1 MTLFQRILL
10 IPCLLPLGAVLV
22 LSAFHRGE
30 PTRLY
35 LLGWSS
41 PEAPLGVWTAL
52 SATGA
57 AALAATTA
65 LLIVPT
71 QQPLR
76 RRLHRSYE
84 PPQPSNWQQ
93 DDAHQRDPVAAP
105 PQRDLRD
112 PAPTVAVS
120 YRVIKRGV
128 PDQGSSQS
136 TDLESVPT
144 VRKEVS
150 RTVSE
155 RIAQDSI
162 DNQASDWGDD
172 PNRDW

>member
-1 MTLFQRILL
+1 MKLLQRVLL
-10 IPCLLPLGAVLV
+10 IPSLLPLLVVLV
-22 LSAFHRGE
+22 LSALHRGE
-30 PTRLY
+30 PTRLH

-41 PEAPLGVWTAL
+41 PEAPLGIWTAL
-52 SATGA
+52 AASGS
-57 AALAATTA
+57 AALAASSA
-65 LLIVPT
+65 LFLMPSR
-71 QQPLR
+71 QPLR

-84 PPQPSNWQQ
+84 PPAPSNWQE
-93 DDAHQRDPVAAP
+93 DDDGQHNSIPAP

-128 PDQGSSQS
+128 PDQVSSQS
-136 TDLESVPT
+136 TDVESVPT
-144 VRKEVS
+144 VREEVS

-162 DNQASDWGDD
+162 DNEASDWGDD

>member
-1 MTLFQRILL
+1 MTLLQRILL
-10 IPCLLPLGAVLV
+10 IPCLLPLAAVLV

-41 PEAPLGVWTAL
+41 PEAPLGVWTAF

-84 PPQPSNWQQ
+84 PPHPSNWQQ
-93 DDAHQRDPVAAP
+93 DDAGQPNPVAAP

-112 PAPTVAVS
+112 PAPTVAVA

-128 PDQGSSQS
+128 PDQGSRQS
-136 TDLESVPT
+136 ADVESVQT
-144 VRKEVS
+144 VRDEAS
-150 RTVSE
+150 RAVSE
-155 RIAQDSI
+155 PIAPEFNS
-162 DNQASDWGDD
+162 NQSSDWGDD